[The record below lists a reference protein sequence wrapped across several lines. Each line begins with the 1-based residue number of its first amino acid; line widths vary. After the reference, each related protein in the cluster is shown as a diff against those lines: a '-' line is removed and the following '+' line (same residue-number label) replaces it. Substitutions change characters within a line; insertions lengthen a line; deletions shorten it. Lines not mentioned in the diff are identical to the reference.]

1 MSQYSFCNYL
11 LTVLRVRCHI
21 EGQILYS
28 QWHVYLWGG
37 LQGKVSPKTK
47 AHRLTKTCLFVFFRK
62 MRRTVLTVERLL
74 RDHTTQWTVGKSSV
88 KRIIR
93 YYGVIKSYSH
103 SSVCF
108 QKKVGKCGKCRRP
121 AEGKILRVSED
132 VVYHPD
138 CFTCSVCNVFI
149 YFVSGSGFL

>member
-1 MSQYSFCNYL
+1 
-11 LTVLRVRCHI
+11 
-21 EGQILYS
+21 
-28 QWHVYLWGG
+28 
-37 LQGKVSPKTK
+37 
-47 AHRLTKTCLFVFFRK
+47 

-93 YYGVIKSYSH
+93 YDCVIKLYF
-103 SSVCF
+103 SVTINVMCL